1 LHGNRR
7 ARAQPKKAPH
17 GATASASNFNT
28 AVSVRSAHVSMSQ
41 GPSRIRRLGRSHA
54 ERDSARADER
64 PRLVLSQPP
73 PQPNQAVG
81 LRPNRADHP
90 RRRITPASVAIDRRW
105 GSRSD
110 ERGAALGLILRLHG
124 PGLLKNHGQT
134 GRLHTARS
142 LQPMATPKIRPI
154 AAVTAMART
163 PPMVTRSAARPSEA
177 PPR

>member
-110 ERGAALGLILRLHG
+110 ERGTALGLILRQQSSRPRRSRASIAGSFAQTAL
-124 PGLLKNHGQT
+124 GQEK
-134 GRLHTARS
+134 HHSTA
-142 LQPMATPKIRPI
+142 LAY
-154 AAVTAMART
+154 
-163 PPMVTRSAARPSEA
+163 
-177 PPR
+177 